1 MCLFS
6 DHLVVKQGKGVVVVI
21 LPRVEEIQPITRLP
35 LHTLHTLHQQEVVE
49 ERVEGV
55 RDQEDQVVLEEA
67 QTLDQEGPEEVR
79 TLVQVV
85 VEEVVEALVVAAVD
99 RQNQIRQEG

>member
-1 MCLFS
+1 MRLSS
-6 DHLVVKQGKGVVVVI
+6 DHLVVKQGKVVVVVT
-21 LPRVEEIQPITRLP
+21 LPRVEKIQPITRLP
-35 LHTLHTLHQQEVVE
+35 LRALHQQEVVE

-85 VEEVVEALVVAAVD
+85 VEEVVETLVVAAVD

>member
-1 MCLFS
+1 MRLFP
-6 DHLVVKQGKGVVVVI
+6 DHPVVKQGKVVVVVT
-21 LPRVEEIQPITRLP
+21 LPRVEKIQPIARLP
-35 LHTLHTLHQQEVVE
+35 LRALHQQEVVE

-85 VEEVVEALVVAAVD
+85 EEVVETLVVAAVD